1 MRRPPGSWRRGSGTW
16 FDAIAG
22 LLRRPGG
29 AGGADGASTPAI
41 RGRRR
46 GTENPWQF
54 AGRWK
59 NTDRPAHCASVWGNG
74 SSSSHPW
81 IFSCS

>member
-1 MRRPPGSWRRGSGTW
+1 MRAARTREREARRNGVAPDGRGQTARQPPRFGV
-16 FDAIAG
+16 
-22 LLRRPGG
+22 
-29 AGGADGASTPAI
+29 ADG
-41 RGRRR
+41 